1 MANNFLSFNR
11 FTALPPIIARFGW
24 TEEEAAATRG
34 KPEGNPWLSPMA
46 KNAVSDVRLALIPGG
61 SDKVRLPQ
69 PTTPQTNP
77 YEGPKP
83 TLVLSRN
90 AVKKLSGNVVG
101 ELHKLVQ
108 GGAVKDKS
116 LQTLMLDSMR
126 RVNGLREFMDHLNQM
141 TETVY
146 VRSLAASKG

>member
-11 FTALPPIIARFGW
+11 FTALPPVIMRFGW

-46 KNAVSDVRLALIPGG
+46 KPAVAETRLALAPGG

-69 PTTPQTNP
+69 PATPQANP

-90 AVKKLSGNVVG
+90 AVKKLSGNIVG

-108 GGAVKDKS
+108 GGAVSDKS

-141 TETVY
+141 TESVY

>member
-11 FTALPPIIARFGW
+11 FTALPPVIMRFGW

-46 KNAVSDVRLALIPGG
+46 KPAVAETRLSLAPGG

-69 PTTPQTNP
+69 PATPQANP

-101 ELHKLVQ
+101 ELQKLVV
-108 GGAVKDKS
+108 GGAVSDKT

-126 RVNGLREFMDHLNQM
+126 RVTGLREFMDHLNQM
-141 TETVY
+141 AETVY

>member
-11 FTALPPIIARFGW
+11 FTALPPIIMRFGW
-24 TEEEAAATRG
+24 TEEEAAAARG

-46 KNAVSDVRLALIPGG
+46 RPAVSDVRLALAPGG
-61 SDKVRLPQ
+61 SDRIRLPQ
-69 PTTPQTNP
+69 PATPDANP
-77 YEGPKP
+77 FEGPKP

-90 AVKKLSGNVVG
+90 AVKKLAGNVVG
-101 ELHKLVQ
+101 ELHRFVQ
-108 GGAVKDKS
+108 GGAVEDKG
-116 LQTLMLDSMR
+116 LQALMLDSMR

-141 TETVY
+141 TETIY